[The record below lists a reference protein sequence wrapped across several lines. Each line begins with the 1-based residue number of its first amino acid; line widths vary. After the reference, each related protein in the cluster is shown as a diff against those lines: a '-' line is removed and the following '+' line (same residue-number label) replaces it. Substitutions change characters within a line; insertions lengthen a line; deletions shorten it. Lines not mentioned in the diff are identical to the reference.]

1 MRLLFLGVVL
11 HRLHTLLGSDLAVTT
26 HIVKVLLRLLLEVF
40 FQALKVLEEV
50 SKRLSCTVC

>member
-1 MRLLFLGVVL
+1 VRLLFLGVVL